1 MRAQVLDTGNGAPVR
16 ARRRTALAVLALCVV
31 TAAALLQR
39 ADDARSQSAQAQ
51 PNIVVITTDDQ
62 ALSML
67 HGKFMPN
74 AFKQIAE
81 QGTMFTNSIVTT
93 PLCCP
98 SRASLLTGEY
108 AHNHEVTA
116 NFYPLLRDKG
126 NVLPAWL
133 GRAGY
138 RTAHV
143 GKFLNGYERAVTDPA
158 EVAPGWD
165 VWYTTLGATRYFDY
179 DVSANGRR
187 IHFGT
192 GRRSHV
198 TRVLNNKAATLIR
211 RFGPGPTPLYLQ
223 LDHRAPHT
231 ETGINSGGRC
241 GARAVPENP
250 RDEKADRGLALP
262 VTPSF
267 NEADVTDKPSFIRD
281 RPLLSEG
288 RVKKITKRYDC
299 AIGALRSVDRGIKQ
313 IVGALKQVGELGNT
327 VLVFTSDNGFYFGE
341 HRIARDKTHP
351 YEEGIRVPLM
361 IRIPGAAPGGVPLV
375 PQVHEQVANIDLA
388 PTFLDLAGADSCA
401 PDGPDDGG
409 EEDCRVMDGRSL
421 MPLLTGTPGWPSSRA
436 LLVEYDGAGSKGTSS
451 CKYEGIRLPG
461 RFYVEHVEVP
471 DPLTGICHEAD
482 EAELY
487 DLSADPYQLQN
498 LYPSD
503 GEAAAAL
510 GARLDGLRGCAGIEG
525 RDPVPPAGLPYCE

>member
-1 MRAQVLDTGNGAPVR
+1 MRSHVLDTGSGPPVSARGR
-16 ARRRTALAVLALCVV
+16 AALAVLGLSVV
-31 TAAALLQR
+31 AAAALSHR
-39 ADDARSQSAQAQ
+39 ADDARSQSTQAQ

-108 AHNHEVTA
+108 AHNHEVTN
-116 NFYPLLRDKG
+116 NFYDLLRDKG

-133 GRAGY
+133 HRAGY

-143 GKFLNGYERAVTDPA
+143 GKFLNGYERSVTDPA

-165 VWYTTLGATRYFDY
+165 VWFTTLGATRYFDY

-198 TRVLNNKAATLIR
+198 TRVINNKAATLIR
-211 RFGPGPTPLYLQ
+211 RFAPDPTPLYLQ

-231 ETGINSGGRC
+231 ETGTNSGGRC

-250 RDEKADRGLALP
+250 RDEKRARDLPLP
-262 VTPSF
+262 VPPSF
-267 NEADVTDKPSFIRD
+267 NEADVADKPSFIRD

-288 RVKKITKRYDC
+288 RVKKITKRYGC
-299 AIGALRSVDRGIKQ
+299 AIGALRSVDRGIGQ
-313 IVGALKQVGELGNT
+313 IVQALKGVGELGNT
-327 VLVFTSDNGFYFGE
+327 VLVFTADNGYYFGE

-361 IRIPGAAPGGVPLV
+361 IRIPGAAPGGAPLV

-388 PTFLDLAGADSCA
+388 PTFLDLAGADSCT
-401 PDGPDDGG
+401 PDGPDGG
-409 EEDCRVMDGRSL
+409 SEEDCRVMDGRSL
-421 MPLLTGTPGWPSSRA
+421 MPLLSRTPGWPPSRA

-451 CKYEGIRLPG
+451 CKYDGIRLPG
-461 RFYVEHVEVP
+461 RFYVEHVEIP

-487 DLSADPYQLQN
+487 DLSADPYQLEN
-498 LYPSD
+498 IYPTD
-503 GEAAAAL
+503 KDTAAVL
-510 GARLDGLRGCAGIEG
+510 ETRLARLRGCTGIVG
-525 RDPVPPAGLPYCE
+525 RDPAPPEGLSYCE